1 MADDAGLSP
10 RTPPRIYTIGRLVL
24 WLVLAL
30 MLVSVGYAG
39 WQAIANWSAIT
50 V

>member
-1 MADDAGLSP
+1 MADESELSP
-10 RTPPRIYTIGRLVL
+10 PPRIFTFGRLAL

-30 MLVSVGYAG
+30 MLLSVGYAG
-39 WQAIANWSAIT
+39 GLAIANWSAIT

>member
-1 MADDAGLSP
+1 MTVESP
-10 RTPPRIYTIGRLVL
+10 PAVFRYGRLTA

-30 MLVSVGYAG
+30 MLLSILYSAWHVV
-39 WQAIANWSAIT
+39 ANWSHIT

>member
-1 MADDAGLSP
+1 MTIE
-10 RTPPRIYTIGRLVL
+10 TPPTVFRYGRIAL

-30 MLVSVGYAG
+30 MLLSILYGAWHAV
-39 WQAIANWSAIT
+39 ANWTSIT

>member
-1 MADDAGLSP
+1 MAVE
-10 RTPPRIYTIGRLVL
+10 TPPAVYTYGRLAL

-30 MLVSVGYAG
+30 MLLSVGYAG
-39 WQAIANWSAIT
+39 WHVVANWAVIT

>member
-1 MADDAGLSP
+1 MTDESPPAVFRYGRMA
-10 RTPPRIYTIGRLVL
+10 L

-30 MLVSVGYAG
+30 MLLSVLYGG
-39 WQAIANWSAIT
+39 WHVVANWTFIT

>member
-1 MADDAGLSP
+1 MADESELSP
-10 RTPPRIYTIGRLVL
+10 PPRIYTYGRLAL

-30 MLVSVGYAG
+30 MALSVGYAG
-39 WQAIANWSAIT
+39 WHAIANWSAIT

>member
-1 MADDAGLSP
+1 MTIE
-10 RTPPRIYTIGRLVL
+10 TPPAVFRYGRLAL

-30 MLVSVGYAG
+30 MLLSILYGAWHVV
-39 WQAIANWSAIT
+39 ANWTSIT